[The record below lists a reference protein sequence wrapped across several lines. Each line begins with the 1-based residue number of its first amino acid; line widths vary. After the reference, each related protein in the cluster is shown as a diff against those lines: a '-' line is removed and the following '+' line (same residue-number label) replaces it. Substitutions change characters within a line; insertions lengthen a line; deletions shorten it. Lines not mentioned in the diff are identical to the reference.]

1 MVMMCNLA
9 KEKTL
14 ELYFFSFKFRLI
26 ETRKLRSE
34 IYFYIYL
41 RIEKLKIEC
50 NFQFLKKSNGRMTH
64 ACITNAN
71 VQSIYAERLAI
82 FFLSRN

>member
-1 MVMMCNLA
+1 MMCNLA

-50 NFQFLKKSNGRMTH
+50 NFQFSISEKIEWTNDPRMH
-64 ACITNAN
+64 YKC
-71 VQSIYAERLAI
+71 
-82 FFLSRN
+82 